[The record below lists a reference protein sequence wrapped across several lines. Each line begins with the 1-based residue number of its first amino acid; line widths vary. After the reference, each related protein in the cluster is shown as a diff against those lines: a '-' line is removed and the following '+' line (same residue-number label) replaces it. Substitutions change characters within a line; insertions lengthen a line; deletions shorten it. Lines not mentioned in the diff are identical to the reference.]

1 MLLSALSLNRI
12 GFGLFL
18 IVAFSIGLAAVLVT
32 IGLLMVYARHF
43 MSRFSGNT
51 PLITRWLPLTSSA
64 VITVFG
70 MAIAV
75 EALLR
80 GGLLNFQL

>member
-1 MLLSALSLNRI
+1 MALVS
-12 GFGLFL
+12 
-18 IVAFSIGLAAVLVT
+18 V
-32 IGLLMVYARHF
+32 GLLMVYARQF
-43 MSRFSGNT
+43 MTRFHSDT
-51 PLITRWLPLTSSA
+51 PLFTRWLPLTSSA

-80 GGLLNFQL
+80 GGVLNFQL

>member
-1 MLLSALSLNRI
+1 M
-12 GFGLFL
+12 
-18 IVAFSIGLAAVLVT
+18 T
-32 IGLLMVYARHF
+32 
-43 MSRFSGNT
+43 RFHSDT
-51 PLITRWLPLTSSA
+51 PLFTRWLPLTSSA

-80 GGLLNFQL
+80 GGFFNFQL